1 MAKIINEKSKLLPFT
16 YVCLCFALVPL
27 TSDYICTVFSLAM
40 PFVYKRNV
48 GNPLNAV
55 NRSSKQTLFFGAF
68 LLIQFIHVFRSDF
81 KVSALGFAV
90 LWLVMFMGY
99 IFVSD
104 LADTKEKIDKI
115 LFTSTVA
122 GGIAGGIGV
131 GQMVLYHYGGLVHER
146 LRFIFNPLWD
156 IFHEAVVK
164 LMAVIFPDSLEVHF
178 GIDFDTA
185 KVSSFATRACST
197 FSNPIFFAMFLV
209 VVLPIALHCFFRM
222 KENKLKRIISLGCA
236 LLIVAGIA
244 FSYSRGAYLA
254 MIVAVFVT
262 LFCEK
267 KQTIT
272 TICLAPVVLLIV
284 PSGVYKRLLTL
295 ITDREDISL
304 TTHARIYEAAFE
316 TIKEHWLFG
325 IGTGHAG
332 FEEILHNDYG
342 IKQPHAHNIILEFL
356 IEGGIIGAGLFVI
369 SLLLLVIGMIK
380 IAVKL
385 KEARP
390 LAVTLIASLA
400 GLLCCGMFDFIFYG
414 PKPIQIFFMLAGL
427 IEAVRRYYDRKLS
440 DDTFFEFDVKKEE
453 QS

>member
-1 MAKIINEKSKLLPFT
+1 MAKIKTEKSKLLTFT

-40 PFVYKRNV
+40 PFVYMRNN

-55 NRSSKQTLFFGAF
+55 NRSSKQTMFFAAF
-68 LLIQFIHVFRSDF
+68 LFIQFVHVLRSDF
-81 KVSALGFAV
+81 KVSALGFAI

-99 IFVSD
+99 IYVSD

-115 LFTSTVA
+115 LFTSTIA
-122 GGIAGGIGV
+122 GGIAGGIGL
-131 GQMVLYHYGGLVHER
+131 GQMVLYHYGGLIDEK

-164 LMAVIFPDSLEVHF
+164 LMAIIFPDALAAHF
-178 GIDFDTA
+178 GVDFDTV

-209 VVLPIALHCFFRM
+209 VVLPIALHCFFRL
-222 KENKLKRIISLGCA
+222 KESKVKRAVSFFSILFIL
-236 LLIVAGIA
+236 AGIA

-254 MIVAVFVT
+254 AMVAVFFT

-267 KQTIT
+267 KQTIIT
-272 TICLAPVVLLIV
+272 VCLTPVVAFLV
-284 PSGVYKRLLTL
+284 PSGVYKRLLSL
-295 ITDREDISL
+295 VTDKQDISL
-304 TTHARIYEAAFE
+304 TTHARIYQAAFE

-325 IGTGHAG
+325 IGTGNAG

-369 SLLLLVIGMIK
+369 SMILLVIGLIRL
-380 IAVKL
+380 AVKM

-390 LAVTLIASLA
+390 LAVTLLASLA
-400 GLLCCGMFDFIFYG
+400 GLTCCGMFDFIFYG

-427 IEAVRRYYDRKLS
+427 IEAVRRFYERKNTG
-440 DDTFFEFDVKKEE
+440 DEKFEFDIEKQV
-453 QS
+453 

>member
-1 MAKIINEKSKLLPFT
+1 MSKIKTEKSKLLTFT

-40 PFVYKRNV
+40 PFIYMRNN

-55 NRSSKQTLFFGAF
+55 NRSSKQTMFFGAF
-68 LLIQFIHVFRSDF
+68 LLIQFIHVLRADY
-81 KVSALGFAV
+81 KVSGLGFAF

-104 LADTKEKIDKI
+104 LADTKGKIDKI

-131 GQMVLYHYGGLVHER
+131 VQMGLYHYGGLINEK

-156 IFHEAVVK
+156 IFHEAIVK
-164 LMAVIFPDSLEVHF
+164 LMAVICPDSLAAHF
-178 GIDFDTA
+178 GVDFDTV

-209 VVLPIALHCFFRM
+209 VVLPIALHCFFQL
-222 KENKLKRIISLGCA
+222 KENKWKRVISLFSA

-244 FSYSRGAYLA
+244 LSYSRGAYLA
-254 MIVAVFVT
+254 AMLAVFIT

-267 KQTIT
+267 KQTIAT
-272 TICLAPVVLLIV
+272 VCVAPVVLLVV

-295 ITDREDISL
+295 VTDREDISL
-304 TTHARIYEAAFE
+304 TTHAKIYQAAFE

-342 IKQPHAHNIILEFL
+342 IKQPHAHNIFLEFL
-356 IEGGIIGAGLFVI
+356 IEGGIIGAGLFAI
-369 SLLLLVIGMIK
+369 SLLLLVIGLVK

-385 KEARP
+385 KESRP
-390 LAVTLIASLA
+390 LSVTLIASLA
-400 GLLCCGMFDFIFYG
+400 GLVCCGMFDFVFYG

-427 IEAVRRYYDRKLS
+427 IEAVRRLYERNLS
-440 DDTFFEFDVKKEE
+440 GDEKFEFDIKK
-453 QS
+453 QV

>member
-1 MAKIINEKSKLLPFT
+1 MPKLKTEKSKLLTFT
-16 YVCLCFALVPL
+16 YVALCFALVPL

-40 PFVYKRNV
+40 PFVYMGNN
-48 GNPLNAV
+48 GNPLSAID
-55 NRSSKQTLFFGAF
+55 RSSKTTWVFGAF
-68 LLIQFIHVFRSDF
+68 LLAQFVQVLRADY
-81 KVSALGFAV
+81 KVSGLGFAL

-104 LADTKEKIDKI
+104 LADTKEKIDRI

-122 GGIAGGIGV
+122 GGIAGGIGIL
-131 GQMVLYHYGGLVHER
+131 QMGLYHYGGLINEK

-164 LMAVIFPDSLEVHF
+164 LMAIVFPDSLEAHF
-178 GIDFDTA
+178 GVDFDTV

-209 VVLPIALHCFFRM
+209 VVLPIALYCFFRL
-222 KENKLKRIISLGCA
+222 KESRLKRIISLFSA
-236 LLIVAGIA
+236 LLIVGGIA
-244 FSYSRGAYLA
+244 LSYSRGAYLA
-254 MIVAVFVT
+254 AMVAVFVT

-267 KQTIT
+267 KQTII
-272 TICLAPVVLLIV
+272 TICLAPVVLLVI
-284 PSGVYKRLLTL
+284 PSGVYKRLLSL
-295 ITDREDISL
+295 VTDREDISL
-304 TTHARIYEAAFE
+304 TTHAKIYEAAFE

-342 IKQPHAHNIILEFL
+342 IKQPHAHNIFLEFL
-356 IEGGIIGAGLFVI
+356 IEGGIIGAGLFAAG
-369 SLLLLVIGMIK
+369 LLLLVVGLIK
-380 IAVKL
+380 IALKQ

-390 LAVTLIASLA
+390 VSVTLIASLA
-400 GLLCCGMFDFIFYG
+400 GLTCCGMFDFVFYG

-427 IEAVRRYYDRKLS
+427 MEAVRRLYL
-440 DDTFFEFDVKKEE
+440 KK
-453 QS
+453 QYKTNG

>member
-1 MAKIINEKSKLLPFT
+1 MAKSKTEKSKLLTFT

-40 PFVYKRNV
+40 PFVYKKNI

-68 LLIQFIHVFRSDF
+68 LLMQFIQVLNSDF
-81 KVSALGFAV
+81 KVSAFGFAL
-90 LWLVMFMGY
+90 LWFVMFMGY

-104 LADTKEKIDKI
+104 LADTKEKIEKI

-131 GQMVLYHYGGLVHER
+131 VQMGLYHYGGIVNEK

-164 LMAVIFPDSLEVHF
+164 LMAVIFPDSLAAHF
-178 GIDFDTA
+178 GVDFDTA

-209 VVLPIALHCFFRM
+209 VVLPIALHCFFQL
-222 KENKLKRIISLGCA
+222 KENKAKRAVSFFCVLA
-236 LLIVAGIA
+236 IVAGIA

-254 MIVAVFVT
+254 AMVTIFVT

-272 TICLAPVVLLIV
+272 TVCLAPVVLLVI
-284 PSGVYKRLLTL
+284 PSGVYKRLLSL
-295 ITDREDISL
+295 VTDREDISL
-304 TTHARIYEAAFE
+304 TTHAKIYQAAFE

-325 IGTGHAG
+325 IGTGNAG

-342 IKQPHAHNIILEFL
+342 IKQPHAHNIFLEFL

-369 SLLLLVIGMIK
+369 SLLLLIIGMIK

-390 LAVTLIASLA
+390 IAVTLIASVA
-400 GLLCCGMFDFIFYG
+400 GLVCCGMFDFIFYG
-414 PKPIQIFFMLAGL
+414 PKPIQIFFLLAGL
-427 IEAVRRYYDRKLS
+427 IEAVRKLYEKQLS
-440 DDTFFEFDVKKEE
+440 GDERFEFEE
-453 QS
+453 SLDK

>member
-1 MAKIINEKSKLLPFT
+1 MPEIKTEKSKLLTFT

-40 PFVYKRNV
+40 PFVYMRNN
-48 GNPLNAV
+48 GNPLNAID
-55 NRSSKQTLFFGAF
+55 RSSKATWVFGAF
-68 LLIQFIHVFRSDF
+68 LLAQFIQVLRADY
-81 KVSALGFAV
+81 KVSGLGFAL

-104 LADTKEKIDKI
+104 LADTKEKIDRI

-122 GGIAGGIGV
+122 GGIAGGIGIV
-131 GQMVLYHYGGLVHER
+131 QMGLYHYGGLINEK

-164 LMAVIFPDSLEVHF
+164 LMAVVFPDSLEVHF
-178 GIDFDTA
+178 GVDFDTVR
-185 KVSSFATRACST
+185 VSSFATRACST

-209 VVLPIALHCFFRM
+209 TVLPVALHCFFRL
-222 KENKLKRIISLGCA
+222 KGNKGKRVISIFSA
-236 LLIVAGIA
+236 VLIVGGIA
-244 FSYSRGAYLA
+244 LSYSRGAYLA
-254 MIVAVFVT
+254 ALVAIFVT

-267 KQTIT
+267 KQTIVT
-272 TICLAPVVLLIV
+272 VCLAPVVLLVI
-284 PSGVYKRLLTL
+284 PSGVYKRLLSL
-295 ITDREDISL
+295 VTDREDISL

-316 TIKEHWLFG
+316 TIKEHWAFG

-342 IKQPHAHNIILEFL
+342 IKQPHAHNIFLEFL
-356 IEGGIIGAGLFVI
+356 IEGGIIGAGLFAAGLV
-369 SLLLLVIGMIK
+369 LLVVSLIK
-380 IAVKL
+380 LAVKQ

-390 LAVTLIASLA
+390 VSVTLIASLA
-400 GLLCCGMFDFIFYG
+400 GLVCCGMFDFVFYG

-427 IEAVRRYYDRKLS
+427 IEAVRRVYL
-440 DDTFFEFDVKKEE
+440 
-453 QS
+453 QSGSADKGSG